1 MRTVIFD
8 VPGHKTSARAA
19 AHMVALV
26 TAEVD
31 AHPEENADVQV
42 VAEFNG
48 IEIGATYDSKP
59 AEIVQQWDEKRI
71 AREIR
76 DERIRPVREA
86 IDYLLGT
93 LSDDDCQLVLRRLH
107 VDSMVKKG

>member
-8 VPGHKTSARAA
+8 VPATMTIERAA
-19 AHMVALV
+19 AGMVSMA

-31 AHPEENADVQV
+31 AHPEENDDVQV

-48 IEIGATYDSKP
+48 IEMGATYHSKP
-59 AEIVQQWDEKRI
+59 ADVVEQWDRKRI
-71 AREIR
+71 AREVR
-76 DERIRPVREA
+76 DARIRPVSEA

-93 LSDDDCQLVLRRLH
+93 LSEEDRQTVLQRLQ

>member
-1 MRTVIFD
+1 MRTVIFN
-8 VPGHKTSARAA
+8 VPVAMTIARAA

-31 AHPEENADVQV
+31 AHPEENDDVQV

-59 AEIVQQWDEKRI
+59 AQIVQQWDEKRI
-71 AREIR
+71 VRVLRE
-76 DERIRPVREA
+76 ERLRPVREA

-93 LSDDDCQLVLRRLH
+93 LSDDDRQLVLRRLH
-107 VDSMVKKG
+107 VDSMAKKG